1 MKQLSSQRLQST
13 GQPPIKETK
22 EQSPGCS
29 DARQQNKR
37 DNIMSH
43 CTLKTIEEEDISQQR
58 SLSQSDDPGEINEEA
73 DIDDEV
79 ESQSAR
85 VRAGH
90 ENSED

>member
-1 MKQLSSQRLQST
+1 
-13 GQPPIKETK
+13 
-22 EQSPGCS
+22 
-29 DARQQNKR
+29 
-37 DNIMSH
+37 MSH